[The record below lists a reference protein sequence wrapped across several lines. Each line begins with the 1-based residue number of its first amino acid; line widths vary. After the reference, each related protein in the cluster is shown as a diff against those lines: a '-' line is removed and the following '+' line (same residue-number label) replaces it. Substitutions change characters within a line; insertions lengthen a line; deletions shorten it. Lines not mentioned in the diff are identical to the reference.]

1 MFTTKSK
8 TAQWLGVLVVAAV
21 LAGCGST
28 VPLDSKAVTVVDK
41 SKADGTSQSAQS
53 AGANTVAPVAVKS
66 ASLGDMGPENVGRI
80 VYFDFDSAAVKAE
93 SREVILAH
101 ARYLRA
107 NPERRVVLE
116 GHTDERGSRE
126 YNVALGQRRAESV
139 AKTMLVF
146 GVKANA
152 MESVS
157 FGEEKPAM
165 LGSNEGAWEANRR
178 VEITYR

>member
-1 MFTTKSK
+1 
-8 TAQWLGVLVVAAV
+8 
-21 LAGCGST
+21 
-28 VPLDSKAVTVVDK
+28 
-41 SKADGTSQSAQS
+41 
-53 AGANTVAPVAVKS
+53 
-66 ASLGDMGPENVGRI
+66 
-80 VYFDFDSAAVKAE
+80 
-93 SREVILAH
+93 
-101 ARYLRA
+101 
-107 NPERRVVLE
+107 
-116 GHTDERGSRE
+116 
-126 YNVALGQRRAESV
+126 LGQRRAESV

>member
-28 VPLDSKAVTVVDK
+28 VPLDSRAVTVVDK
-41 SKADGTSQSAQS
+41 SKADG
-53 AGANTVAPVAVKS
+53 ANAVAPVAVKS
-66 ASLGDMGPENVGRI
+66 VSLGDMGPENVGRI

>member
-1 MFTTKSK
+1 
-8 TAQWLGVLVVAAV
+8 
-21 LAGCGST
+21 
-28 VPLDSKAVTVVDK
+28 
-41 SKADGTSQSAQS
+41 
-53 AGANTVAPVAVKS
+53 
-66 ASLGDMGPENVGRI
+66 
-80 VYFDFDSAAVKAE
+80 
-93 SREVILAH
+93 
-101 ARYLRA
+101 
-107 NPERRVVLE
+107 VVLE